1 MCWWVGVFPSV
12 GEKGK
17 GIVAYEIL
25 SFSEHNAEQDEHGKQ
40 LTFWEI
46 DAAAPVAYRAE
57 LQQIASVLRGLR
69 IDRGK
74 LL

>member
-1 MCWWVGVFPSV
+1 VFPSV

-17 GIVAYEIL
+17 GIVAYEML
-25 SFSEHNAEQDEHGKQ
+25 SFSDHSAEQDEHGEQ